1 MNGDVVP
8 PDFNQPKLG
17 LCWSLSQFHAQASA
31 GTPSWIC
38 IYSSLKLPPFCC
50 LGRHSFGKDAWCSPY
65 LHQVTN
71 PSFPHTLAWLCLLA
85 QGHPPRGKSRFG
97 LTETICISKQAHT
110 HTTHHMTTHGNFSE
124 VPSLSLFRAW
134 QASCTKGP
142 DKGKMQKY
150 SDTGNFEG
158 RALQ

>member
-1 MNGDVVP
+1 MVM
-8 PDFNQPKLG
+8 
-17 LCWSLSQFHAQASA
+17 
-31 GTPSWIC
+31 
-38 IYSSLKLPPFCC
+38 SSLQTSINQSQDSVDLCPNSMHKPLQEPLHEYAYTLAFKPPFCC